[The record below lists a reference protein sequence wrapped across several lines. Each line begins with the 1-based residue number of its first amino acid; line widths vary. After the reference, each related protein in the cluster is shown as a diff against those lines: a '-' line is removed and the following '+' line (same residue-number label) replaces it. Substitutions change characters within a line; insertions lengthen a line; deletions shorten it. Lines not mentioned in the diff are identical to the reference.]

1 MYLLGMSCILLAL
14 VGSGLLQ
21 RVVGKGSGSAVV
33 VDIFWLA
40 CVGGALFFILRGRSL
55 SGASAGVAE
64 PKRSQANRL
73 YTILGAAFAALP
85 TLARLPQT
93 GKPLGQPQ

>member
-40 CVGGALFFILRGRSL
+40 CVGVALFFILRGRSL
-55 SGASAGVAE
+55 SVASAGVAE
-64 PKRSQANRL
+64 PKRSKANRL
-73 YTILGAAFAALP
+73 YTLLGAALAVRL
-85 TLARLPQT
+85 TLSVLYLT
-93 GKPLGQPQ
+93 GSH